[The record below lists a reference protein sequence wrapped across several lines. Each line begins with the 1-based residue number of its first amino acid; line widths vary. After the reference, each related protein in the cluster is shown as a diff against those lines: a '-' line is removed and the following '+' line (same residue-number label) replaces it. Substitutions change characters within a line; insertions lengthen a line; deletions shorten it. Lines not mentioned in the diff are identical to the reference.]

1 MSWNGVRL
9 AKQIWLPRL
18 REQHGQNAQQRIPLP
33 PNERRSNVRGRD
45 CGRRRGTQPDC
56 SGYGDVLA
64 SIRKK
69 QPVWRTLMIR
79 WSILALFVAGTAV
92 ASAQAA
98 DAPAEIKLGTL
109 YASSGRYASI
119 SMPVHDGLK
128 LWIDEKNAAGGV
140 YVKAFDKKI
149 PLKLV
154 AYDDQSSTA
163 TAATLYNQLITQDKV
178 DILIADSGSVLTS
191 VAVPIAR
198 DHKMLLID
206 QTGTGAA
213 FFTPD
218 NPYIV
223 LMADPVSSIW
233 PKPLADFLTHDGP
246 GLGIKR
252 VAMLY
257 STNDFTGT
265 QANSIRKFIGEAKS
279 GVELVYDQGVPTET
293 SNYTVLLNNIRA
305 SNPDAVL
312 HLGYAPNDIA
322 FLRNVQD
329 NGIKFKL
336 LFCIYPGIETE
347 LLEKNL
353 GDKALDYVFTYVTS
367 TDIPYKAEFGMSLK
381 DYSDA
386 WHKKYAGAK
395 VEFGFNSI
403 AGYTTG
409 LVLEKALSVA
419 DSLDQLELRKA
430 IFSLSGKLKTL
441 DGTFELD
448 ANGGQIGE
456 LTPIGQFVPGEGGKP
471 KLIIVWPHEL
481 ANGKPVYPRP

>member
-1 MSWNGVRL
+1 MTRL
-9 AKQIWLPRL
+9 SIVAAFL
-18 REQHGQNAQQRIPLP
+18 
-33 PNERRSNVRGRD
+33 
-45 CGRRRGTQPDC
+45 
-56 SGYGDVLA
+56 LA
-64 SIRKK
+64 SIG
-69 QPVWRTLMIR
+69 
-79 WSILALFVAGTAV
+79 A
-92 ASAQAA
+92 AQAA

-119 SMPVHDGLK
+119 SMPVHYGLK
-128 LWIDEKNAAGGV
+128 LWIDQKNAEGGL

-149 PLKLV
+149 PLKLI

-206 QTGTGAA
+206 QTGTGAN

-218 NPYIV
+218 NPYVV

-233 PKPLADFLTHDGP
+233 PKPLVDFLTHDGP

-252 VAMLY
+252 IAMLY
-257 STNDFTGT
+257 ATNDFTGT
-265 QANSIRKFIGEAKS
+265 QANSIRKFLSEANA
-279 GVELVYDQGVPTET
+279 GAELVFDQGVPTET

-305 SNPDAVL
+305 ANPDAVL
-312 HLGYAPNDIA
+312 HLGYASNDIA

-329 NGIKFKL
+329 NGIKFKF
-336 LFCIYPGIETE
+336 LFSIYPGIETE

-353 GDKALDYVFTYVTS
+353 GGKAMNYVFTYVTS
-367 TDIPYKAEFGMSLK
+367 MDLAYKAEFGMSLK
-381 DYSDA
+381 EYSDA
-386 WHKKYAGAK
+386 WHKKYADTH

-409 LVLEKALSVA
+409 LVLEKALAVST
-419 DSLDQLELRKA
+419 SLDQLDLRKA
-430 IFSLSGKLKTL
+430 IFSLSGNLKTL

-456 LTPIGQFVPGEGGKP
+456 LTPIGQFVPDEGEKP
-471 KLIIVWPHEL
+471 KLVTVWPHEL
-481 ANGKPVYPRP
+481 ANGKPIYPRP